1 MAIKQ
6 AYNRAF
12 ERIERIQVAP
22 LARISLFLIYFW
34 FGAVKL
40 TGLSQ
45 ATPLARALT
54 ESTIGGQFFATSF
67 MVLAVI
73 ECLIG
78 LMFLIPKL
86 TRITVVLALLHM
98 IVVCSPLLLV
108 PVLSWQAFMIPTI
121 EGQYIIK
128 NIALV
133 SLMLVVLT
141 VPKQMISK

>member
-1 MAIKQ
+1 MLKNVFEKVEAIDPK
-6 AYNRAF
+6 
-12 ERIERIQVAP
+12 P
-22 LARISLFLIYFW
+22 LARFALFAIYFW

-54 ESTIGGQFFATSF
+54 TNTIGSRYFATAF
-67 MVLAVI
+67 VILAI
-73 ECLIG
+73 AECIIG

-98 IVVCSPLLLV
+98 LIVCSPLILV
-108 PVLSWQAFMIPTI
+108 PGMAWQAFMIPTI

-128 NIALV
+128 NLALV
-133 SLMLVVLT
+133 TLILVVLT
-141 VPKQMISK
+141 GSVDTSKS

>member
-1 MAIKQ
+1 MKIKDSW
-6 AYNRAF
+6 NLLF
-12 ERIERIQVAP
+12 ERIERINVIP
-22 LARISLFLIYFW
+22 LARMSLFLIYFW

-40 TGLSQ
+40 LGLSQ

-67 MVLAVI
+67 MILAVI
-73 ECLIG
+73 ECVIG
-78 LMFLIPKL
+78 LLFLIPKL

-98 IVVCSPLLLV
+98 LVVCSPLLLV

-128 NIALV
+128 NLALV

-141 VPKQMISK
+141 SSVDKQKS